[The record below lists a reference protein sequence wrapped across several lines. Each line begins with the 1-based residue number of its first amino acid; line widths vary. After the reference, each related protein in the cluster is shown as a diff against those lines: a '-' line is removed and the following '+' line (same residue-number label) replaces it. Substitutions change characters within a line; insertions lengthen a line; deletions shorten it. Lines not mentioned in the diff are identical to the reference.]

1 MGDSITVQHKENN
14 TTVSLC
20 QDSRPVIVIAYNT
33 DGTVTETVKRMKKNG
48 TRETH
53 PCPSSIAHYNR
64 FMAGVDC
71 NDQIRGYYN
80 TPIKC
85 RKCYKYIFWFVFN
98 VAITKRF
105 CQSHFPTR
113 GSDQVHTTATNA
125 QTLEKNVEPR
135 CGFAKTAVYFS
146 TTMAQKG
153 LLLSSSYTPWF
164 YQTYNAYPFC
174 QQQMREQYGLRGP
187 WKWCVCAHVWCARVC
202 ER

>member
-14 TTVSLC
+14 TTISLC

-98 VAITKRF
+98 VAITHAFILCKEFSSLEIRTVKSFRVDLAKQLIGDYNGRKRTGLASITVTTKRF

-113 GSDQVHTTATNA
+113 GSD
-125 QTLEKNVEPR
+125 
-135 CGFAKTAVYFS
+135 
-146 TTMAQKG
+146 
-153 LLLSSSYTPWF
+153 
-164 YQTYNAYPFC
+164 
-174 QQQMREQYGLRGP
+174 
-187 WKWCVCAHVWCARVC
+187 
-202 ER
+202 